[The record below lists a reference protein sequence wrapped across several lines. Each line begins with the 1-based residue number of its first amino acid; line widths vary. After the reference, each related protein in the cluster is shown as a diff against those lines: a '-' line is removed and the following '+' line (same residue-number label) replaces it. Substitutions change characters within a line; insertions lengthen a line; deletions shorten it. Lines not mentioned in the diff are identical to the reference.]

1 MIEATEEDID
11 GACAAKSDR
20 INAVDL
26 IGTTLVGRIV
36 RIKAAEEKGVKKIR
50 IWLDARPVPWCPCT
64 NMARL
69 LRLAWGKDPKVW
81 LGRSVELFNDPT
93 VPWKGKPVG
102 GVRVS
107 AMSDVAAPFDFE
119 AKVSRESTKTY
130 RIGVLTV
137 APPKPAPTFE
147 EKRADLARL
156 VAERGMVDDVD
167 RAHGPVETWTAET
180 CKVIAGMLRGGA

>member
-1 MIEATEEDID
+1 M
-11 GACAAKSDR
+11 
-20 INAVDL
+20 
-26 IGTTLVGRIV
+26 
-36 RIKAAEEKGVKKIR
+36 
-50 IWLDARPVPWCPCT
+50 
-64 NMARL
+64 
-69 LRLAWGKDPKVW
+69 
-81 LGRSVELFNDPT
+81 
-93 VPWKGKPVG
+93 
-102 GVRVS
+102 
-107 AMSDVAAPFDFE
+107 
-119 AKVSRESTKTY
+119 SRESTKTY

>member
-1 MIEATEEDID
+1 MIEATEDDID
-11 GACAAKSDR
+11 GACLAKSDR

-81 LGRSVELFNDPT
+81 LGRSVELFCDPT
-93 VPWKGKPVG
+93 VPWKGEAVG

-107 AMSDVAAPFDFE
+107 AMSDVAAPFDFV
-119 AKVSRESTKTY
+119 AKVSRDATKVY
-130 RIGVLTV
+130 RIGVL
-137 APPKPAPTFE
+137 APPKNAPTFE
-147 EKRADLARL
+147 ERRAAL
-156 VAERGMVDDVD
+156 VVQVREKGMFDEIDAAFGD
-167 RAHGPVETWTAET
+167 PESWNAET
-180 CKVIAGMLRGGA
+180 CKAVQARLKAGA